1 MSPRRRRLATAI
13 AVALACIPVLA
24 RAALPL
30 VEVWK
35 GPGCDCCK
43 DWVKHLEAN
52 GFQVKTHD
60 TGNAEARARLG
71 MPVKYGACHT
81 GQVAGYALEGHVP
94 AREVLRLLEEGPA
107 AVGLA
112 VPGMP
117 RGSPGMDG
125 PAFRGK
131 RDPFD
136 VLLLLRDG
144 SASVYQSYR

>member
-1 MSPRRRRLATAI
+1 MSPRRRHLAAATAL
-13 AVALACIPVLA
+13 ALGGVP
-24 RAALPL
+24 ALPRAEPTL
-30 VEVWK
+30 VEAWK
-35 GPGCDCCK
+35 GPACGCCK
-43 DWVKHLEAN
+43 DWLKHLEAN

-60 TGNAEARARLG
+60 TGNAEARTRLG

-94 AREVLRLLEEGPA
+94 AREVLRLLKERPA

-125 PAFRGK
+125 PAFREQ

-136 VLLLLRDG
+136 VLLVLRDG
-144 SASVYQSYR
+144 SASAYQSYR